1 MKKKLLIIFALI
13 VCVVLLGT
21 ATVIGGKQLEIPKDV
36 REFYKDTDTKELI
49 KQIEK
54 VDDVIDEMT
63 VRLSAP
69 VTDEY
74 IEKVVRD
81 QLGYYCEGEIIF
93 YNDLA
98 N

>member
-1 MKKKLLIIFALI
+1 MQRTNTNFIVKLVIIGLLCLLVFA
-13 VCVVLLGT
+13 
-21 ATVIGGKQLEIPKDV
+21 VIRVQLDLN
-36 REFYKDTDTKELI
+36 ELRKNKNELT

-54 VDDVIDEMT
+54 VEDVIDEMT
-63 VRLSAP
+63 VRLNAP